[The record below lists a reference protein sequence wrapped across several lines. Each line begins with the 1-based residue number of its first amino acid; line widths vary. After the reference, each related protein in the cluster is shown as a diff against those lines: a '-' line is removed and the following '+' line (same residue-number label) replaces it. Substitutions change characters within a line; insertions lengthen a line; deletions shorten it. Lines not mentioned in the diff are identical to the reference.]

1 MMTRFIRAHFLLSV
15 EKLAVVTKHGVPF
28 QGKSVLETAQ
38 FGNPTRQRVEHG
50 ISWLTR
56 RLTVKLMFPNLKI
69 CVALGSFLAG
79 L

>member
-1 MMTRFIRAHFLLSV
+1 MIVSQSTFGWIRS
-15 EKLAVVTKHGVPF
+15 

-38 FGNPTRQRVEHG
+38 FGNPTRQRGEHG

-69 CVALGSFLAG
+69 CVALDSFWG
-79 L
+79 